1 MRLKLKIKNEKK
13 KKTEGSEVVCVRMW
27 MEAAEFSQRNEANA
41 DRDRRKRL
49 LLINRDLPQHKI
61 I

>member
-1 MRLKLKIKNEKK
+1 MRLKLKIKNEK